1 MIRTRLLWLYMIN
14 TWILSRRGRT
24 FLLLSPHGKISF
36 TVTLSVSVSSASR
49 RRSSETPYIDPEDHI
64 RILQERIRALL
75 KQKMDLERKLEDT
88 RREIYKLMSP
98 PFIEATVLEVLD
110 NERAIVKSTTGPNL
124 VVKISQNINPK
135 DLRPGMVVAL
145 NNRGSTIVEVL
156 PNRVDPTVKAMEVV
170 ERPNVTFKDIGGLDK
185 QIRELYEVVVL
196 PLKKPE
202 IFSEVGI
209 EPPKGVLLHGP
220 PGTGKTLLAKAVAR
234 ESNAVFIRIV
244 ASELVNKF
252 IGEGA
257 RIVREVFRYAR
268 EHAPAVI
275 FIDEIDGI
283 GARRSE
289 LGTSGDR
296 EVQRTLLQLLAEMD
310 GFEPLSNVKVIAA
323 TNRLDLL
330 DPALLRPGRF
340 DRIIEIPLP
349 DYKARVAILKIHLR
363 KTKHSKD
370 VDVGRLAELTEGF
383 SGADLKAV
391 VTEAGFY
398 AIRQGRKRI
407 TMRDLLD
414 AVEKV
419 RNRTKSSKSRDRG
432 AGAHIIF

>member
-1 MIRTRLLWLYMIN
+1 
-14 TWILSRRGRT
+14 
-24 FLLLSPHGKISF
+24 
-36 TVTLSVSVSSASR
+36 
-49 RRSSETPYIDPEDHI
+49 
-64 RILQERIRALL
+64 
-75 KQKMDLERKLEDT
+75 
-88 RREIYKLMSP
+88 MSP

>member
-1 MIRTRLLWLYMIN
+1 
-14 TWILSRRGRT
+14 
-24 FLLLSPHGKISF
+24 
-36 TVTLSVSVSSASR
+36 VSVSNVGR
-49 RRSSETPYIDPEDHI
+49 RRGSAGYGDIEGQIEF
-64 RILQERIRALL
+64 LKERIKTLT
-75 KQKMDLERKLEDT
+75 KIKMDLERRLEIAQQEV
-88 RREIYKLMSP
+88 RKLMSP
-98 PFIEATVLEVLD
+98 PFIEATILEVLD
-110 NERAIVKSTTGPNL
+110 DERVIVKSTTGPNL
-124 VVKISQNINPK
+124 IVRVSSEVDIKK
-135 DLRPGMVVAL
+135 LRPGMIVAL
-145 NNRGSTIVEVL
+145 NNRGSTIVDVL

-170 ERPNVTFKDIGGLDK
+170 EKPNVTFKDVGGLDE

-202 IFSEVGI
+202 LFAELGI

-220 PGTGKTLLAKAVAR
+220 PGTGKTLLAKAVAN
-234 ESNAVFIRIV
+234 EADAIFIRIV

-268 EHAPAVI
+268 ENAPAIV

-283 GARRSE
+283 GARRAD

-296 EVQRTLLQLLAEMD
+296 EVQRTLLQLLAELD

-340 DRIIEIPLP
+340 DRIIEVPLP
-349 DYKARVAILKIHLR
+349 DYKGRIHILKIHLS
-363 KTKHSKD
+363 KTKYARNINIS
-370 VDVGRLAELTEGF
+370 RIAELTEGF

-398 AIRQGRKRI
+398 AIREGRAKI
-407 TMRDLLD
+407 TMGDLLK

-419 RNRTKSSKSRDRG
+419 RKRLSGEKKSKEWSSTT
-432 AGAHIIF
+432 HF

>member
-1 MIRTRLLWLYMIN
+1 M
-14 TWILSRRGRT
+14 
-24 FLLLSPHGKISF
+24 
-36 TVTLSVSVSSASR
+36 SVSSAGR
-49 RRSSETPYIDPEDHI
+49 RRAASTEPSYT
-64 RILQERIRALL
+64 
-75 KQKMDLERKLEDT
+75 DLEDQLRHLQYEIMRLKRENAELHRKLSDA
-88 RREIYKLMSP
+88 RREVYKLMSP
-98 PFIEATVLEVLD
+98 PLIEATVLEILD
-110 NERAIVKSTTGPNL
+110 DNTVVVKSTTGPNL
-124 VVKISQNINPK
+124 LVSVSEDIDIRK
-135 DLRPGMVVAL
+135 LRPGMAVAL
-145 NNRGSTIVEVL
+145 NNRGSTIVRIL
-156 PNRVDPTVKAMEVV
+156 PNRVDPMVKAMEVV
-170 ERPNVTFKDIGGLDK
+170 ERPDVTFKDIGGLDD

-196 PLKKPE
+196 PLKRPDLFRE
-202 IFSEVGI
+202 IGI

-234 ESNAVFIRIV
+234 ESDAVFIRIV

-268 EHAPAVI
+268 ENAPAIV

-283 GARRSE
+283 GARRAD

-310 GFEPLSNVKVIAA
+310 GFTPLSNVKVIAA

-340 DRIIEIPLP
+340 DRIIEVPLP
-349 DYKARVAILKIHLR
+349 SMKARIEILRIHLS
-363 KTKHSKD
+363 KTRTADDIDLVK
-370 VDVGRLAELTEGF
+370 LAQLAEGF

-391 VTEAGFY
+391 VVEAGFF
-398 AIRQGRKRI
+398 ALREGRKKI
-407 TMRDLLD
+407 KMEDLVR

-419 RNRTKSSKSRDRG
+419 KNRMRSESKREDTVMTT
-432 AGAHIIF
+432 HF

>member
-1 MIRTRLLWLYMIN
+1 M
-14 TWILSRRGRT
+14 
-24 FLLLSPHGKISF
+24 
-36 TVTLSVSVSSASR
+36 SVSSAGKR
-49 RRSSETPYIDPEDHI
+49 RASDTPYIDPDDHI
-64 RILQERIRALL
+64 RILQERIRALM
-75 KQKMDLERKLEDT
+75 KVKMELERKLEDT

-110 NERAIVKSTTGPNL
+110 DERVIVKSTTGPNL
-124 VVKISQNINPK
+124 VVRVSQEINIK

-156 PNRVDPTVKAMEVV
+156 PNRVDPTVKAMEVI
-170 ERPNVTFKDIGGLDK
+170 EKPNVTFKDIGGLDE

-196 PLKKPE
+196 PLKKPDL
-202 IFSEVGI
+202 FREVGI

-220 PGTGKTLLAKAVAR
+220 PGTGKTLLAKAVAH
-234 ESNAVFIRIV
+234 ESDAVFIRIV

-268 EHAPAVI
+268 EHAPAII

-349 DYKARVAILKIHLR
+349 DLEARIAIFKIHLG

-370 VDVGRLAELTEGF
+370 VNIRKLAELTEGF
-383 SGADLKAV
+383 SGADIKAV

-398 AIRQGRKRI
+398 AIREGRKRI
-407 TMRDLLD
+407 TMKDLVK
-414 AVEKV
+414 AIEKV
-419 RNRTKSSKSRDRG
+419 KNRTKSSEKKEKSNDN
-432 AGAHIIF
+432 IIF